1 MHFFVQRGFSSH
13 WNVGPSQRESNSTGA
28 QRIADNREA
37 RGSVRRTEVKV
48 VEIVG
53 GVDASEGGANGK
65 KSREGKQSRHRHHAL
80 SRYGCYILLPG
91 IFLPTGVTGKK
102 SFTMT
107 MS

>member
-13 WNVGPSQRESNSTGA
+13 WNVEPSQRESNSTGA

-53 GVDASEGGANGK
+53 GVDASDGGANEK
-65 KSREGKQSRHRHHAL
+65 KAGNANNHATDTKL
-80 SRYGCYILLPG
+80 
-91 IFLPTGVTGKK
+91 
-102 SFTMT
+102 
-107 MS
+107 